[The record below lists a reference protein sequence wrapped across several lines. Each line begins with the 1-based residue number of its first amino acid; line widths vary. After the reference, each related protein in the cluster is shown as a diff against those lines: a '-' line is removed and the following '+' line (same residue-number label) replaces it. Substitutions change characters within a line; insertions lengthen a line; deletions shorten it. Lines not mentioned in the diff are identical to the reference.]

1 MINIRNIEVSYNTKK
16 VLKGLSLDFEPGE
29 FTFILGPNG
38 AGKSTLLKCINGI
51 KKIDNKINHPQPIWI
66 GGEMSYGDIFIDGK
80 PIALYD
86 EKELAKKIAFVPQ
99 EFHLQFD
106 FNVYEFI
113 LMARYPWLNFWGHY
127 QERDHQIA
135 CKYMDLLQLNEFKD
149 RFYNQLSGGEK
160 QRVLIARALVQDTAF
175 VLFDESLSFLDIN
188 HQIDVLK
195 TLKEVNRAEKKAIIM
210 ISHNLN
216 LAAEFADR
224 IVFIKNGVVF
234 VAGAVEAVYNE
245 NVLSEIFEYPVS
257 MMKNPYTGVGNIV
270 YSG

>member
-1 MINIRNIEVSYNTKK
+1 MINIKNIEVSYNTKN
-16 VLKGLSLDFEPGE
+16 VIKGLGLDFEPNE

-38 AGKSTLLKCINGI
+38 AGKSTLLKSINGI
-51 KKIDNKINHPQPIWI
+51 KKIDNGSITVNDRSIT
-66 GGEMSYGDIFIDGK
+66 EYE
-80 PIALYD
+80 
-86 EKELAKKIAFVPQ
+86 EKDLAKLIAYVPQ

-113 LMARYPWLNFWGHY
+113 LMARYPWLNYWGHY
-127 QERDHQIA
+127 QDKDHQIT

-188 HQIDVLK
+188 HQIDALR
-195 TLKEVNRAEKKAIIM
+195 TLREVNRIEKKAFIM

-234 VAGAVEAVYNE
+234 KVGSVAKIYNE
-245 NVLSEIFEYPVS
+245 EVLSEVFEYRVS
-257 MMKNPYTGVGNIV
+257 MMKNPFTGVGNIV
-270 YSG
+270 YNPGSL

>member
-1 MINIRNIEVSYNTKK
+1 MINITNIEVSYNAKK
-16 VLKGLSLDFEPGE
+16 VIKGLCLDFEPGE

-38 AGKSTLLKCINGI
+38 AGKSTLLKSINGI
-51 KKIDNKINHPQPIWI
+51 KAIDSGCITVNDR
-66 GGEMSYGDIFIDGK
+66 S
-80 PIALYD
+80 IAEYD
-86 EKELAKKIAFVPQ
+86 EKDLAKLVAFVPQ

-127 QERDHQIA
+127 QERDHQIV

-195 TLKEVNRAEKKAIIM
+195 TLKEVNRVEKKAIIM

-224 IVFIKNGVVF
+224 IVFVKNGEVF

-245 NVLSEIFEYPVS
+245 KVLSEVFEYPVS
-257 MMKNPYTGVGNIV
+257 MMKNPFSGVGNIV
-270 YSG
+270 YNPDSFAH